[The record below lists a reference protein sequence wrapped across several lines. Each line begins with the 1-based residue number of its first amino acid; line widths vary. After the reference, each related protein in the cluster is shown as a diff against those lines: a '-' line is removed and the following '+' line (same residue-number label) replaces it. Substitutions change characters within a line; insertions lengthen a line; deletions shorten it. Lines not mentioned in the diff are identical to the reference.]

1 MFDFRCTGIVF
12 ILVYLGT
19 WEHRARMAEMAKTEQ
34 EALKMTEDA
43 EGKHHIGDFLPPGEL
58 DKFMNKYKALRS
70 GTAWDTS
77 EYQENKLTQDNVGFK
92 MLQKMG
98 WSEGVG
104 LGADGQGVVNPV
116 GK

>member
-58 DKFMNKYKALRS
+58 DKFMNKYKV
-70 GTAWDTS
+70 
-77 EYQENKLTQDNVGFK
+77 QP
-92 MLQKMG
+92 MLPFVPDK
-98 WSEGVG
+98 S
-104 LGADGQGVVNPV
+104 
-116 GK
+116 